1 MTKYKGADNLY
12 DEISNYL
19 KSNKKNESSINIQKL
34 NHPKWHINQILSLFN
49 LDYPERI
56 SNNSIDNKEK
66 RRIFRKEAKKYSLD
80 KNNRLTVL
88 NPLNREDEKEIFYKI
103 PFLHEK
109 EILVKNSHI
118 DNNHAGRDAIINL
131 LHKEKWYWYGMNK
144 DIANIIKIC
153 PNYNKPLKFKS
164 LSKKK
169 KIILD
174 DGPHFRYVAD
184 IWYLCKE
191 IKTVIIMF

>member
-1 MTKYKGADNLY
+1 MENFY

-19 KSNKKNESSINIQKL
+19 KSIQKYETLINIQQQ
-34 NHPKWHINQILSLFN
+34 NHPKWHINQILSFFN

-56 SNNSIDNKEK
+56 STNLIDNKDK
-66 RRIFRKEAKKYSLD
+66 RRIFRKEAAKYSLD

-88 NPLNREDEKEIFYKI
+88 NPLYKEDEKEIFYKI

-109 EILVKNSHI
+109 DILVKHTHI

-144 DIANIIKIC
+144 DIASIIKIC
-153 PNYNKPLKFKS
+153 PECNKPFKFKS

-169 KIILD
+169 KLFWMKVFILD
-174 DGPHFRYVAD
+174 TLLIFGIYVRR
-184 IWYLCKE
+184 
-191 IKTVIIMF
+191 